1 MACVVSWRSRKLKR
15 IVLSST
21 AAETLAL
28 NDTVS
33 KMVYI
38 KAMLREM
45 LGLDVEGI
53 PMEIFTD
60 SKNLWKAV
68 QTTALIDDPRLRTDL
83 AALKESLENKEITKI
98 NRIPGSEMLAD
109 CLTKRGASSKQLMRV
124 LQRGTEE
131 KDRT

>member
-1 MACVVSWRSRKLKR
+1 M
-15 IVLSST
+15 
-21 AAETLAL
+21 AL

-33 KMVYI
+33 EMVYI
-38 KAMLREM
+38 KAILREM

-68 QTTALIDDPRLRTDL
+68 QTTPLVDDPRLRTDL
-83 AALKESLENKEITKI
+83 AALKESLENKEIMKI

-109 CLTKRGASSKQLMRV
+109 CLTKRGASAMQLMRV

-131 KDRT
+131 KDRS